1 MLMSKFLNDFH
12 LFGALILIFF
22 PLLLPLFFYMG
33 LKNTLKPLMGPLLLV
48 YVIVPT
54 HWVFFNNSCFIT
66 SMTKNSGGYTNSK
79 SKFYFIENNLKWLYK
94 PIMDIIGLKWL
105 KYNDMLKFLVGHILI
120 NILIIWYYL
129 FYVY

>member
-1 MLMSKFLNDFH
+1 
-12 LFGALILIFF
+12 
-22 PLLLPLFFYMG
+22 
-33 LKNTLKPLMGPLLLV
+33 
-48 YVIVPT
+48 
-54 HWVFFNNSCFIT
+54 
-66 SMTKNSGGYTNSK
+66 MTKNSGGYTNSK